1 MLTKSQA
8 KKFFLIGTVLCS
20 AAFVLLTI
28 DTFRRIPKQTNQSE
42 MTPEI
47 IRGKHLF
54 DRNNCMGC
62 HTILGEGAY
71 YAPELTLSLIHI

>member
-1 MLTKSQA
+1 MLSKSQA
-8 KKFFLIGTVLCS
+8 KAFFLVGTLGFSVI
-20 AAFVLLTI
+20 FVSLTI
-28 DTFRRIPKQTNQSE
+28 DTFQRIPAQTRSQNL
-42 MTPEI
+42 TPEV

-71 YAPELTLSLIHI
+71 